1 MDRFAI
7 VGNRRL
13 TGTVRISGA
22 KNSALPIIAAALL
35 PSDQIVLENVPDVM
49 DVRTMV
55 KLVSHLGALVDFQ
68 HNKIVMQTPRIRR
81 QIAPYDIVRKM
92 RASYYVLGA
101 LIGRERQAR
110 VSLPGGCAIGPR
122 PIDLHLKGLRALG
135 TDIAIENGYVC
146 AQARRLRG
154 AKVSLL
160 GAKGTSV
167 GATINT
173 MLAAVMAEGFTE
185 ITPAACEPEVVDV
198 ADFLNACGARISGAG
213 TARITIQG
221 GQLLTGTRY
230 RIIPDRI
237 ETGTFAVAA
246 AISRGQVRIENC
258 QPAHL
263 AAVIDI
269 LKNIGVGIK
278 IGADHM
284 VVTGRARLRPVDV
297 YVAPYPGFP
306 TDMQAQV
313 MALLTI
319 VPGTSTIK
327 ETIFENRFMQ
337 AMELARMGADITIE
351 GDLAVIRGVKQLT
364 GAWVMASDLRASASL
379 VLAGLASRGT
389 TFVRR
394 IYHLDRGY
402 ERFEQKL
409 RRLGAVIRRE
419 RE

>member
-13 TGTVRISGA
+13 NGTVCVSGA

-35 PSDQIVLENVPDVM
+35 PSGRIILENVPDVM
-49 DVRTMV
+49 DVRTMI
-55 KLVSHLGALVDFQ
+55 KLVSHLGAVVDFQ
-68 HNKIVMQTPRIRR
+68 HNKIVMQTPDIRR

-101 LIGRERQAR
+101 LIGRERKAR

-122 PIDLHLKGLRALG
+122 PIDLHLKGLRSLG

-173 MLAAVMAEGFTE
+173 MMAAVMAEGLTE

-198 ADFLNACGARISGAG
+198 ADFLNACGGRISGAG
-213 TARITIQG
+213 TSRITIQG
-221 GQLLTGTRY
+221 GQPLTSTRY

-246 AISRGQVRIENC
+246 AISRGRVRIENC

-263 AAVIDI
+263 TAVIDV
-269 LKNIGVGIK
+269 LKNIGVDIT
-278 IGADHM
+278 IGTNHM

-297 YVAPYPGFP
+297 FVAPYPGFP

-402 ERFEQKL
+402 ERFEHKL